1 MSIEELID
9 FMKTV
14 LNDRK
19 LIDTIA
25 KFAVEDKPIAS
36 DENPG
41 ETTIYIEVANLELLK
56 DVLEKLPLIVE
67 KDNNLSSAMQVII

>member
-1 MSIEELID
+1 MSIEELVD
-9 FMKTV
+9 FMKTI

-25 KFAVEDKPIAS
+25 KFAMEDRLISS
-36 DENPG
+36 DENPA
-41 ETTIYIEVANLELLK
+41 ETTVYIELTNLELLR

-67 KDNNLSSAMQVII
+67 KDNNLSSAMQAVI